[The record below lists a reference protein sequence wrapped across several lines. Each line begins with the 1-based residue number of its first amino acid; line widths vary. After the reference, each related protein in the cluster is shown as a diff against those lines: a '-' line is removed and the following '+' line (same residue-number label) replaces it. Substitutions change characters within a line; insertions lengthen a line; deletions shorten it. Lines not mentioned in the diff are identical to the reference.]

1 MCFLG
6 IVVYRDGSDA
16 KSAKEFVDRCLE
28 RDPPAQVRGLVES
41 LSAELEAELN
51 G

>member
-6 IVVYRDGSDA
+6 IVVYRDGGDA

-28 RDPPAQVRGLVES
+28 RDPPAEVRGLVET
-41 LSAELEAELN
+41 LAGELNAELGE
-51 G
+51 